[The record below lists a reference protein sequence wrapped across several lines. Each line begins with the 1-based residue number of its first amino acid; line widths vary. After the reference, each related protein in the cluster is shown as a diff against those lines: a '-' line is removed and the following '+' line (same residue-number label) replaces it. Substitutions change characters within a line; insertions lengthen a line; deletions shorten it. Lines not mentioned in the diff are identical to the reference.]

1 MTGWYESNDL
11 RQELFLTLSL
21 QAYAK
26 AINPR
31 LDAPNPRWSI
41 HTTTP
46 GLLAHAIKHYGWA
59 FVPNQVLPP
68 LMANVTVGAILYT
81 SYLQILGS
89 LHPPSAEHTRRVFP
103 PPPLSATFLAGFTAG
118 SIQSLVAAPLD
129 ALSVRFEKEEVLH
142 PANRNMFS
150 YARQKLS
157 SIGLRGIFAGWSV
170 SLVKD
175 SLGSGVFFAT
185 FEYLK
190 AQAYYRFLAWWYSIP
205 ASKHSQQEEKKRNS
219 TITPHYAFSP
229 LFLLFAGVGA
239 SVAQQIIQHPLNTF
253 QTLHYEKLSD
263 IDTAT
268 RASKTR
274 RDVLRA
280 YASAYHRTWKTAK
293 LQAKREFGR
302 KRDIN
307 LALWRWAY
315 QGFWWSTIRQ
325 VPSTSAGLIIFE
337 LVRRKY
343 GDSDGTGLVVHGR
356 GCDIFVA

>member
-1 MTGWYESNDL
+1 MTGWSESLSPNRWHL
-11 RQELFLTLSL
+11 LTHLL

-31 LDAPNPRWSI
+31 LDSPNPGWSF

-46 GLLAHAIKHYGWA
+46 GLLAHAVKRYGWG
-59 FVPNQVLPP
+59 FLPNQVLPP
-68 LMANVTVGAILYT
+68 LVANVTVGAILYT

-89 LHPPSAEHTRRVFP
+89 LHPPSAEHTKHVLP
-103 PPPLSATFLAGFTAG
+103 PPPPSATFAAGFTAG

-129 ALSVRFEKEEVLH
+129 AISVRFEKEEVLQGNH
-142 PANRNMFS
+142 RNMWS

-157 SIGLRGIFAGWSV
+157 SIGLRGVFAGWSL

-175 SLGSGVFFAT
+175 SFGSGLFFAT
-185 FEYLK
+185 FEYVK
-190 AQAYYRFLAWWYSIP
+190 AQAFYRFLGWWYSRPIP
-205 ASKHSQQEEKKRNS
+205 ENGRETPRVA
-219 TITPHYAFSP
+219 PHYALSP
-229 LFLLFAGVGA
+229 LFLLAAGVAA
-239 SVAQQIIQHPLNTF
+239 SVAQQLIQQPLNTL
-253 QTLHYEKLSD
+253 QTLHYENLAT

-274 RDVLRA
+274 RDILRA
-280 YASAYHRTWKTAK
+280 YASAYRRTWRTSKV
-293 LQAKREFGR
+293 LAKRECGG
-302 KRDIN
+302 KN
-307 LALWRWAY
+307 SLALLRWAY

-343 GDSDGTGLVVHGR
+343 GGDDGMGLLVHGQ